1 MKENHNSLNHTVMV
15 MGLGTQCFCVSWFLS
30 ILSISFWLYLL
41 VLVLVFV
48 TAPPL
53 SFMCHVKSV
62 MFSYLFIPESSLCL
76 SLFLVFPVLF
86 LQSLILFLV
95 RSVFLPCHVSLIS
108 PSCVFLLFHISLLS
122 LCIQSPLLVHLLIS
136 PRVSKFQVFQLS
148 GFKIQVFVFFSI
160 YLLFW
165 CLAFPSLVL
174 LVYLSLPLPYVCSF
188 VQP

>member
-15 MGLGTQCFCVSWFLS
+15 MGLGTQCFCVSWFLN
-30 ILSISFWLYLL
+30 ILSISFWLYSL

-48 TAPPL
+48 TVPPL

-86 LQSLILFLV
+86 LSSLILFLV
-95 RSVFLPCHVSLIS
+95 RSMFLPCHVSLIS

-122 LCIQSPLLVHLLIS
+122 LCIQSSLLPRGSICLSPLKFPS
-136 PRVSKFQVFQLS
+136 FRFSSSQVSRFR
-148 GFKIQVFVFFSI
+148 FFSM

-174 LVYLSLPLPYVCSF
+174 LVYLGLPLLYVCSF